1 MASSRD
7 DFVIAIRSAFLKK
20 SYQQKFS
27 LLTLIFSSLIVIIL
41 GSFNFKAIQYVK
53 IGINEVIYRSSHIAS
68 LPENYFKEL
77 NIKIDEHL
85 NLYDQYKKNE
95 IELNKLKEKKLSND
109 FLILENNKL
118 RELINE
124 TIKSE
129 DVYAKVLVD
138 KDSPYLKSIV
148 LNKGSKDNVK
158 IGMAIVDQI
167 YLVGKI
173 IEVNYTNSRAL
184 LLSDLNSK
192 IPVLLEPIDIHAVLS
207 GTGKNHGVIE
217 YTKDEY
223 KQKINGNEMIVYTSG
238 YGGLFKPGMPV
249 GKININNINKDSEV
263 SFFSDFRQLDY
274 VKIVDYDI
282 GSGN

>member
-27 LLTLIFSSLIVIIL
+27 LLTLIFLSVIIIIL
-41 GSFNFKAIQYVK
+41 GSFNFKPIQYVK
-53 IGINEVIYRSSHIAS
+53 IGINEIVYRSSFIIS
-68 LPENYFKEL
+68 IPENYFKNL
-77 NIKIDEHL
+77 SIKLEEHL
-85 NLYDQYKKNE
+85 NLYNQFKKNQT
-95 IELNKLKEKKLSND
+95 ELKNLKEKKLNND
-109 FLILENNKL
+109 FLILENKKL

-124 TIKSE
+124 TLHSK
-129 DVYAKVLVD
+129 DLYAKVLVD
-138 KDSPYLKSIV
+138 KDSPYLKSII

-158 IGMAIVDQI
+158 IGMAIVDKS

-192 IPVLLEPIDIHAVLS
+192 IPVLLEPIDIHAVVS

-217 YTKDEY
+217 YTKDDY
-223 KQKINGNEMIVYTSG
+223 DQKIKDKEIIVYTSG
-238 YGGLFKPGMPV
+238 YGGLFKSGLPV
-249 GKININNINKDSEV
+249 GKIINDNKTNENII

-274 VKIVDYDI
+274 VKIVSYDI